1 MRGIWALT
9 GLVAF
14 GLLGAVALAASPVD
28 GTQWQIKL
36 TTAAVRTASDDR
48 VQFDKGRFTSP
59 LFRPRGFVTSN
70 YTLTEEKGAPVVW
83 ETMQTSEKEGT
94 LSWRGELSG
103 ETMRG
108 IASWRKRDGSVVNYT
123 FTGRKVVGP
132 AGAQVAEPAGPQ
144 VAEPTAPTAPKPPP
158 APKAKTKAKAPARS
172 R

>member
-14 GLLGAVALAASPVD
+14 GALAGIALAASPVD

-36 TTAAVRTASDDR
+36 TTAAVRTSSEDR

-59 LFRPRGFVTSN
+59 LFQPKGFATSN
-70 YTLTEEKGAPVVW
+70 YTLTEEQGGPVVW

-108 IASWRKRDGSVVNYT
+108 VASWRKRDGSVVNYT
-123 FTGRKVVGP
+123 FTGRKVVEPTGP
-132 AGAQVAEPAGPQ
+132 K
-144 VAEPTAPTAPKPPP
+144 VAEPTAPAAAAKPPTAPKSPTAPKP
-158 APKAKTKAKAPARS
+158 KAKTPARS